1 VINKNRVMVFVLSR
15 LGLVLAAGIF
25 CAGCGPGSVKLTSGD
40 RQAFEQAAPDVKQ
53 TWERALAA
61 DKANDYLNAQTL
73 LDSLEQMTL
82 NEPQKQALQKQ
93 REAFNER
100 VWKAAEK
107 NDPAAVKAVQA
118 SRKPRNREQAPPTQ

>member
-1 VINKNRVMVFVLSR
+1 MVILLSR
-15 LGLVLAAGIF
+15 LGLAVAAVSF
-25 CAGCGPGSVKLTSGD
+25 CVGCGPGSVKLNSGD
-40 RQAFEQAAPDVKQ
+40 KQAFEQAAPDVKQ

-82 NEPQKQALQKQ
+82 NDAQKQALLKQ

-100 VWKAAEK
+100 VWQAAEK
-107 NDPAAVKAVQA
+107 NDPGAVKAVQA
-118 SRKPRNREQAPPTQ
+118 SRKPRSRDQAPPTQ